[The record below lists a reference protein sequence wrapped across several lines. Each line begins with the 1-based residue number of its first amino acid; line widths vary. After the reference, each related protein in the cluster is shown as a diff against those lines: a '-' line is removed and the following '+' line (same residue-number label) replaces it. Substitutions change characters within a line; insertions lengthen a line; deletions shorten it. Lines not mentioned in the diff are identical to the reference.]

1 VERLVFVFLLLA
13 APAVTAQERATKR
26 WNDLK

>member
-1 VERLVFVFLLLA
+1 VFVFLLLA